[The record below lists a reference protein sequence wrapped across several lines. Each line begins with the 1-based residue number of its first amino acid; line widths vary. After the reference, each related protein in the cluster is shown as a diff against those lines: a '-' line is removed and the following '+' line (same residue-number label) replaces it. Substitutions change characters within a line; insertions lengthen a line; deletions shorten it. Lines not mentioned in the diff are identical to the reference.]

1 MDSGI
6 VRSGMKPQ
14 TMGAVYK
21 VTITG
26 SRKRVS
32 ERLGGSAACGAASDV
47 ALPLRGRQEEEING
61 EGNREVLR
69 DLKGEEGGAK
79 GVIRG
84 DGDASEPRRGAFGDT
99 AVKEAGAARGGGAR
113 IVEEAEEGMRCHH
126 CRGCS
131 LSVWVASGIEA
142 VQVIDERRGII

>member
-1 MDSGI
+1 
-6 VRSGMKPQ
+6 MKLQ

-21 VTITG
+21 VTIAG

-69 DLKGEEGGAK
+69 DLKGEEGGCE
-79 GVIRG
+79 VLH
-84 DGDASEPRRGAFGDT
+84 SSRRLG
-99 AVKEAGAARGGGAR
+99 
-113 IVEEAEEGMRCHH
+113 
-126 CRGCS
+126 
-131 LSVWVASGIEA
+131 
-142 VQVIDERRGII
+142 